1 MPYCEKCGAKLDDG
15 YAFCGA
21 CGTKRND
28 LSEQNEAPLEEEKKT
43 KRKKKKICSETAYTE
58 SHTVGGSGSI
68 MLCNDGKYR
77 WVYEF
82 SMLRNPTLY
91 FTVLKV
97 LTIGAL
103 CCTLPVILSS
113 IGSEGLGALIEGAK
127 VFGVVMVIFVPLSFL
142 SYLILAGQY
151 GWKYIVLFEMD
162 ENGVIHQQQDKQFDK
177 ATLSDNISGKCGFIC
192 EWDSLDPNRMDQ
204 MLQNS
209 GAQRGDI
216 TISLMWDSY
225 DDLDLHVIAPDGS
238 EIYYNNPTA
247 CGGELDVDANANDER
262 KADPVENIYFSEP
275 ISGEYWVYVYN
286 YTDRTENS
294 ATNYLVRV
302 TVGGESQTFSG
313 TIANEADSVEILGFK
328 YTS

>member
-43 KRKKKKICSETAYTE
+43 RRKRKKICSETAYTE

-68 MLCNDGKYR
+68 MLCSDGKYR

-162 ENGVIHQQQDKQFDK
+162 ENGIIHQQQDKQFDK
-177 ATLSDNISGKCGFIC
+177 AKGIAWVSAFIGAANNDIGAVGRSISVMTRSSTSSEFGSVKKVTLLKRRNTIK
-192 EWDSLDPNRMDQ
+192 LDRP
-204 MLQNS
+204 
-209 GAQRGDI
+209 
-216 TISLMWDSY
+216 
-225 DDLDLHVIAPDGS
+225 
-238 EIYYNNPTA
+238 
-247 CGGELDVDANANDER
+247 
-262 KADPVENIYFSEP
+262 FSHNQ
-275 ISGEYWVYVYN
+275 VYVEKEDWEFVKDFI
-286 YTDRTENS
+286 TQRC
-294 ATNYLVRV
+294 TNAKIRHW
-302 TVGGESQTFSG
+302 
-313 TIANEADSVEILGFK
+313 
-328 YTS
+328 